1 MQDNKENYI
10 NHIETDSFSFQ
21 SLNETI
27 YFVHSFA
34 RMMKRYVVYLFFFFS
49 LLFFKEIN
57 AQSFNFKNY
66 TVEDGLPYV
75 QIYDVYQD
83 NRGYLWTGGYG
94 GLSSFDGLKFSNYS
108 PRQGLV
114 NYWVTSI
121 AQDSSKNLIIGTLE
135 GLSLFNGKKFTNYTT
150 QNGLP
155 NNYINSIATKGSEAA
170 IATRSGLC
178 YLIHNE
184 IKKDTRFT
192 NIEIKKVESVY
203 KDYIVSTSKKI
214 FMVSKDKVQPVCH
227 FSASSDT
234 TITFFEKDKNS
245 TLWIGTNKGLF
256 YISNYDL
263 QNTEKKV
270 ISTTIKDGI
279 NCIYVDYKNHLWIG
293 TADKLIT
300 YFNNKI
306 TSYQISKNENANNI
320 YCITSDYEQN
330 IWIGTRSGLFEF
342 RDEGFVSF
350 GKEDG
355 LKNAFIHGIAI
366 DKKNNLWFGTA
377 GGGIYKYHNNQ
388 FTNYSISNGLS
399 GNIVSGLLFDSLNR
413 LWIGT
418 NNGLCYQANNK
429 ITASVLLRKDLIHCL
444 FLDKK
449 NNLWLGLKDKIARIE
464 NINKYPKTKV
474 SYFNLPLPVSIT
486 DFQMSNMCQG
496 ANGNIYMA
504 SFLGGLFI
512 YDGKEIKDITTLYG
526 LQTRTV
532 VDVAISSTNY
542 LFVATLDGI
551 YVINLETKSTEK
563 ISEDDGLSSNLVY
576 SLFIT
581 DNEQTL
587 WAGTNQG
594 ANKIDLQSF
603 FQSHVKNILSFGKTE
618 GFKGLEC
625 NTGGLCKDSS
635 GSIWF
640 GTVNGLVKHNPVK
653 YVSNDNE
660 AKLSFT
666 GLKLFYDDTILPQ
679 NARLASKLNNIRFD
693 FMGICLTNPEK
704 VLYIHKLEGFEKS
717 WSPTTTQNNV
727 TYSNLPPGNYIFKV
741 RCCNN
746 QGVWSTEP
754 LTFSFSVDAPFW
766 QNWWFMFSVLAFI
779 VLVIFMLFRVRLNQL
794 KREQEKESKT
804 QIEIAKN
811 ELKALRAQM
820 NPHFLFNSLN
830 SIQHFIINNKSDE
843 AVFYLN
849 RFAKLMRMI
858 LTNSEKTTITLNEE
872 INGLK
877 IYMELEKMRFSNLFD
892 FNIHV
897 DEDIDADYEQIPSM
911 LLQPYVENAI
921 LHGLVPKNEGGHLQ
935 INFFIKNNF
944 LHVTIQ
950 DNGIGRK
957 KSAEVK
963 SKSTKSHA
971 SMGMKITND
980 RLKLLSNIEQISY
993 TVSFTDLADAHGNP
1007 TGTRVEITWPIL

>member
-1 MQDNKENYI
+1 MKQAIFLY
-10 NHIETDSFSFQ
+10 
-21 SLNETI
+21 LA
-27 YFVHSFA
+27 FA
-34 RMMKRYVVYLFFFFS
+34 RMIRNYTLYLFLFINFFFIR
-49 LLFFKEIN
+49 ETH
-57 AQSFNFKNY
+57 AQSYNFKNY
-66 TVEDGLPYV
+66 SVEDGLPYV
-75 QIYDVYQD
+75 QIYAIFQD
-83 NRGYLWTGGYG
+83 DKGYLWTGGYG
-94 GLSSFDGLKFSNYS
+94 GLSSFNGKNFTNYS
-108 PRQGLV
+108 PRQGLI
-114 NYWVTSI
+114 NYWVTAIS
-121 AQDSSKNLIIGTLE
+121 QDSSKNLIVGTLE
-135 GLSLFNGKKFTNYTT
+135 GISVFNGKRFTNYTI

-155 NNYINSIATKGSEAA
+155 NNYINSIAAKGAEIA
-170 IATRSGLC
+170 IGTRSGLC
-178 YLIHNE
+178 YLSHNE

-192 NIEIKKVESVY
+192 NIDIKKIKSVY
-203 KDYIVSTSKKI
+203 KDYVVSTTKEVYV
-214 FMVSKDKVQPVCH
+214 VSKDNVKTICQ
-227 FSASSDT
+227 FSALSDT
-234 TITFFEKDKNS
+234 TITSIETDKNA
-245 TLWIGTNKGLF
+245 TLWIGTNKGLY
-256 YISNYDL
+256 YINNYDL
-263 QNTEKKV
+263 QHEIKKP
-270 ISTTIKDGI
+270 IPTTIKDGI
-279 NCIYVDYKNHLWIG
+279 TCIYADNKNVLWLG
-293 TADKLIT
+293 TNDKLLT

-306 TSYQISKNENANNI
+306 TSYQISNDEFASSI

-330 IWIGTRSGLFEF
+330 IWIGTRSDLFQF

-355 LKNAFIHGIAI
+355 IKNPFIHGIAI
-366 DKKNNLWFGTA
+366 DKKNNNVWFGTA
-377 GGGIYKYHNNQ
+377 GAGIYQYNNKQ
-388 FTNYSISNGLS
+388 FTNYTKGNGLS
-399 GNIVSGLLFDSLNR
+399 GNIVSSIIVDSLNR

-418 NNGLCYQANNK
+418 DKGLCYEANNK
-429 ITASVLLRKDLIHCL
+429 ITATTLVSDELIHCM

-449 NNLWLGLKDKIARIE
+449 NNLWLGLKNKVALIE

-474 SYFNLPLPVSIT
+474 SYFNLPLPVTIT
-486 DFQMSNMCQG
+486 DFQLSNMCQDAKG
-496 ANGNIYMA
+496 TVYIA
-504 SFLGGLFI
+504 SFLGGLFM
-512 YDGKEIKDITTLYG
+512 YDGKEIKDITNLYH

-532 VDVAISSTNY
+532 VDVIVSSNNY

-551 YVINLETKSTEK
+551 YVINLDNKSVEK
-563 ISEDDGLSSNLVY
+563 ITEDDGLSSNLVY

-640 GTVNGLVKHNPVK
+640 ATVNGLVKHNPGK
-653 YVSNDNE
+653 YISNDNE

-666 GLKLFYDDTILPQ
+666 KMKLFYDDTLLPQ
-679 NARLASKLNNIRFD
+679 NAQLASNLNNIRFD

-727 TYSNLPPGNYIFKV
+727 TYSNLPPGNYVFKV

-754 LTFSFSVDAPFW
+754 LSFSFSVDAPYYKR
-766 QNWWFMFSVLAFI
+766 WWFILSVLAFI
-779 VLVIFMLFRVRLNQL
+779 ALSIFTLFRVRLNQL
-794 KREQEKESKT
+794 KREQEKETKT

-830 SIQHFIINNKSDE
+830 SIQHYIMSNKADE

-858 LTNSEKTTITLNEE
+858 LANSEKTSITLNEE

-877 IYMELEKMRFSNLFD
+877 LYIELEQMRFSNLFN
-892 FNIHV
+892 FNINV
-897 DEDIDADYEQIPSM
+897 EETIDADYEQIPSM

-921 LHGLVPKNEGGHLQ
+921 LHGLVPKNGGGLLQ
-935 INFFIKNNF
+935 INFFIKENF
-944 LHVTIQ
+944 LHVTIE

-963 SKSTKSHA
+963 SHSTKSHA
-971 SMGMKITND
+971 SMGMKITKD
-980 RLKLLSNIEQISY
+980 RLKLLSDVQQIAY
-993 TVSFTDLADAHGNP
+993 TVTFTDLQDKQGND
-1007 TGTRVEITWPIL
+1007 TGTRVEISWPIL

>member
-1 MQDNKENYI
+1 
-10 NHIETDSFSFQ
+10 
-21 SLNETI
+21 
-27 YFVHSFA
+27 
-34 RMMKRYVVYLFFFFS
+34 MMIRRCTLHLFFFFS
-49 LLFFKEIN
+49 FLFVKETC

-66 TVEDGLPYV
+66 GVEDGLPYV
-75 QIYDVYQD
+75 QIYNVFQD
-83 NRGYLWTGGYG
+83 DKGYLWTGGYG
-94 GLSSFDGLKFSNYS
+94 GLSSFNGKNFTNYS

-114 NYWVTSI
+114 NYWVTAIS
-121 AQDSSKNLIIGTLE
+121 QDSSKNLIIGTLE
-135 GLSLFNGKKFTNYTT
+135 GLSVFDGKKFTNYTT
-150 QNGLP
+150 QNGLS
-155 NNYINSIATKGSEAA
+155 NNYINSIATKGAETA

-178 YLIHNE
+178 YLVHNQ
-184 IKKDTRFT
+184 IKKDPRFT
-192 NIEIKKVESVY
+192 DIEITKVKSVY
-203 KDYIVSTSKKI
+203 KDYIVTTSKKI
-214 FMVSKDKVQPVCH
+214 CIISKDNVQAICQ

-234 TITFFEKDKNS
+234 LISSIEADKNA

-256 YISNYDL
+256 YINNYDL
-263 QNTEKKV
+263 QNQIKKV
-270 ISTTIKDGI
+270 IPTSIKDAI
-279 NCIYVDYKNHLWIG
+279 SCMYADYKNTLWIG
-293 TADKLIT
+293 TNEKLLT
-300 YFNNKI
+300 YFNNKV
-306 TSYQISKNENANNI
+306 TSYQISKDENANNI

-330 IWIGTRSGLFEF
+330 IWIGTRSGLFQF

-350 GKEDG
+350 NKEDG
-355 LKNAFIHGIAI
+355 LKNVFIHGIAI
-366 DKKNNLWFGTA
+366 DKKNNNVWFGTA
-377 GGGIYKYHNNQ
+377 GGGIYKYDNKQ
-388 FTNYSISNGLS
+388 FTNYSTSNGLS
-399 GNIVSGLLFDSLNR
+399 GNVISSVLLDSLNR
-413 LWIGT
+413 LWIAT
-418 NNGLCYQANNK
+418 EKGLCYEANNK
-429 ITASVLLRKDLIHCL
+429 ISASVVVSKDLVYCL
-444 FLDKK
+444 FLDKR

-464 NINKYPKTKV
+464 NINKYPQTNV
-474 SYFNLPLPVSIT
+474 TYFNLPQPVYIT
-486 DFQMSNMCQG
+486 DYQMSNMCQD

-504 SFLGGLFI
+504 SFLGGLFM
-512 YDGKEIKDITTLYG
+512 YDGKEIKDITNLYG
-526 LQTRTV
+526 IKTRTV
-532 VDVAISSTNY
+532 VDVIVSSTNY

-551 YVINLETKSTEK
+551 YIINLSTKSFEK
-563 ISEDDGLSSNLVY
+563 ITEDDGLSSSLVY

-581 DNEQTL
+581 DNGQTL

-594 ANKIDLQSF
+594 ANKIDLQTF
-603 FQSHVKNILSFGKTE
+603 FQSHIKNILSFGKTE

-640 GTVNGLVKHNPVK
+640 ATVNGLIKYNPVK

-666 GLKLFYDDTILPQ
+666 KIKLFYDDTLLPQ
-679 NARLASKLNNIRFD
+679 NAELASNLNNIRFD

-717 WSPTTTQNNV
+717 WSPTTKQNNV

-754 LTFSFSVDAPFW
+754 LTFSFSVDAPYYKR
-766 QNWWFMFSVLAFI
+766 WWFIISSLAFI
-779 VLVIFMLFRVRLNQL
+779 SLIIFTIFRIRLNQL

-804 QIEIAKN
+804 QIEISKN

-830 SIQHFIINNKSDE
+830 SIQHYIISNKGDE

-858 LTNSEKTTITLNEE
+858 LANSEKTSITLNEE

-877 IYMELEKMRFSNLFD
+877 IYIELEQMRFSNLFD
-892 FNIHV
+892 FNIYV
-897 DEDIDADYEQIPSM
+897 DETIDADYEQIPSM

-921 LHGLVPKNEGGHLQ
+921 LHGLVPKNGGGILN
-935 INFFIKNNF
+935 INFFIKENF
-944 LHVTIQ
+944 LHVIIE

-963 SKSTKSHA
+963 SHSTRSHA
-971 SMGMKITND
+971 SMGMKITKD
-980 RLKLLSNIEQISY
+980 RLRLLSNIEKISY
-993 TVSFTDLADAHGNP
+993 SVTFTDLQDTQGNS
-1007 TGTRVEITWPIL
+1007 TGTRAEITWPIL

>member
-1 MQDNKENYI
+1 MRHYI
-10 NHIETDSFSFQ
+10 LYIA
-21 SLNETI
+21 
-27 YFVHSFA
+27 FA
-34 RMMKRYVVYLFFFFS
+34 RVMKRYIVYSFIFFSFFFI
-49 LLFFKEIN
+49 KQAC
-57 AQSFNFKNY
+57 AQSFNFRNY

-75 QIYDVYQD
+75 QIYDAFQD
-83 NRGYLWTGGYG
+83 DKGYLWTGGYG
-94 GLSSFDGLKFSNYS
+94 GLSSFDGVKFSNYS
-108 PRQGLV
+108 PRQGLI

-121 AQDSSKNLIIGTLE
+121 SQDSAKNLIVGTLE
-135 GLSLFNGKKFTNYTT
+135 GLSVFNGKKFVNYTT
-150 QNGLP
+150 KNGLP
-155 NNYINSIATKGSEAA
+155 NNYIHSIANKGAETA

-178 YLIHNE
+178 YLSNNE
-184 IKKDTRFT
+184 IKKDFRFI
-192 NIEIKKVESVY
+192 NVDIIKIKRVF
-203 KDYIVSTSKKI
+203 KDYLASTNRKI
-214 FMVSKDKVQPVCH
+214 YVVSKDNVKTICE

-234 TITFFEKDKNS
+234 LITSVETDKNS

-256 YISNYDL
+256 YISNFDL
-263 QNTEKKV
+263 QNTLKKAV
-270 ISTTIKDGI
+270 STIIKEGI
-279 NCIYVDYKNHLWIG
+279 NCVYVDYKNVLWIG
-293 TADKLIT
+293 TNDKLLT
-300 YFNNKI
+300 YFNDKVA
-306 TSYQISKNENANNI
+306 SYQISKDENANNI

-330 IWIGTRSGLFEF
+330 IWIGTRGGLFQF

-366 DKKNNLWFGTA
+366 DKKNNIWFGTA
-377 GGGIYKYHNNQ
+377 GGGIYKYDNKQ
-388 FTNYSISNGLS
+388 FTNYTTGNGLS
-399 GNIVSGLLFDSLNR
+399 GNIISGLLYDSLNR

-418 NNGLCYQANNK
+418 DKGLCYEANDQIK
-429 ITASVLLRKDLIHCL
+429 ASSFLSKDLIYCV

-464 NINKYPKTKV
+464 NINKYPNTKV
-474 SYFNLPLPVSIT
+474 SYFNFPLPVNIT
-486 DFQMSNMCQG
+486 DFQMSSMCQG
-496 ANGNIYMA
+496 SNGTVYMA
-504 SFLGGLFI
+504 SFLGGLFM
-512 YDGKEIKDITTLYG
+512 YDGKEIKDITNLYRIK
-526 LQTRTV
+526 TRTV
-532 VDVAISSTNY
+532 VDVTVSSNNY

-551 YVINLETKSTEK
+551 YIINLDNKSVEK
-563 ISEDDGLSSNLVY
+563 VTEDDGLSSNLVY

-581 DNEQTL
+581 DNGQTL

-635 GSIWF
+635 GSVWF

-660 AKLSFT
+660 ARLSFT
-666 GLKLFYDDTILPQ
+666 KMKLFYNDTLLPQ
-679 NARLASKLNNIRFD
+679 NAQLASNLNNIRFD

-717 WSPTTTQNNV
+717 WSPTTNQNNV
-727 TYSNLPPGNYIFKV
+727 TYSNLPPSNYIFKV

-754 LTFSFSVDAPFW
+754 LSFSFSVDAPYYKR
-766 QNWWFMFSVLAFI
+766 WWFIVSVLTFI
-779 VLVIFMLFRVRLNQL
+779 ALIVFTLFRVRLNQL

-830 SIQHFIINNKSDE
+830 SIQHYIISNKGDE

-858 LTNSEKTTITLNEE
+858 LANSEKTTITLNEE

-892 FNIHV
+892 FDIKIENT
-897 DEDIDADYEQIPSM
+897 IDADYEQIPSM

-921 LHGLVPKNEGGHLQ
+921 LHGLVPKNGEGLLQ
-935 INFFIKNNF
+935 INFFIKDNF

-957 KSAEVK
+957 KSAEIK
-963 SKSTKSHA
+963 SHSTKSHA
-971 SMGMKITND
+971 SMGMKITKD
-980 RLKLLSNIEQISY
+980 RLRLLSDVQQVSY
-993 TVSFTDLADAHGNP
+993 NVIFTDLQDAQGNA
-1007 TGTRVEITWPIL
+1007 TGTIVEITWPII

>member
-1 MQDNKENYI
+1 M
-10 NHIETDSFSFQ
+10 F
-21 SLNETI
+21 
-27 YFVHSFA
+27 FVFSFA
-34 RMMKRYVVYLFFFFS
+34 RIMRRYIVYLFFTFS
-49 LLFFKEIN
+49 FFFKEEIC

-75 QIYDVYQD
+75 QIFDVFQD
-83 NRGYLWTGGYG
+83 DKGYLWTGGYG
-94 GLSSFDGLKFSNYS
+94 GLSSFDGVKFSNYS

-121 AQDSSKNLIIGTLE
+121 SQDSSKNLIVGTLE
-135 GLSLFNGKKFTNYTT
+135 GLSVFNWKRFTNYTT
-150 QNGLP
+150 KNGLS
-155 NNYINSIATKGSEAA
+155 NDYINSIATKGAETI

-184 IKKDTRFT
+184 IKKDPRFT
-192 NIEIKKVESVY
+192 NMDVKKVKSVY
-203 KDYIVSTSKKI
+203 KDYIASTSKKI
-214 FMVSKDKVQPVCH
+214 FIVSKDKMQAICQ

-234 TITFFEKDKNS
+234 VITSIETDKNS

-263 QNTEKKV
+263 QNTVRKPLP
-270 ISTTIKDGI
+270 TTIKDGI
-279 NCIYVDYKNHLWIG
+279 NCMYADYKNVLWIG
-293 TADKLIT
+293 TVDKLIT
-300 YFNNKI
+300 YFNNQV
-306 TSYQISKNENANNI
+306 TSYEISKEDNSNNI
-320 YCITSDYEQN
+320 YCITADYEQN

-342 RDEGFVSF
+342 RDEGFVYF

-355 LKNAFIHGIAI
+355 LKNGHIQGIVT
-366 DKKNNLWFGTA
+366 DKKNNLWFGTS
-377 GGGIYKYHNNQ
+377 GGGIYEYHNNQ
-388 FTNYSISNGLS
+388 FTNYTTSNGLS
-399 GNIVSGLLFDSLNR
+399 GDIVSGVLFDSLNR
-413 LWIGT
+413 LWLGT
-418 NNGLCYQANNK
+418 DKGLCYQTNNK
-429 ITASVLLRKDLIHCL
+429 ITAATLLSKDFIHCL

-449 NNLWLGLKDKIARIE
+449 NHLWAGLKDKIACIE
-464 NINKYPKTKV
+464 DIYKYPKTTV
-474 SYFNLPLPVSIT
+474 NYFNLPLPGSIT
-486 DFQMSNMCQG
+486 DFQLSSMCQDSI
-496 ANGNIYMA
+496 GNIYIA
-504 SFLGGLFI
+504 SFLGGLFM
-512 YDGKEIKDITTLYG
+512 YDGKEVKDITNLYC
-526 LQTRTV
+526 LKTRTV
-532 VDVAISSTNY
+532 VDVIVSPTNY

-551 YVINLETKSTEK
+551 YIINLSTKSVEK

-576 SLFIT
+576 SLFLT
-581 DNEQTL
+581 DNGQTL

-594 ANKIDLQSF
+594 ANKIDLQTF

-625 NTGGLCKDSS
+625 NTGGVYKDSS

-653 YVSNDNE
+653 YVANDNE

-666 GLKLFYDDTILPQ
+666 KMKLFYDDTLLPQ
-679 NARLASKLNNIRFD
+679 DAQLASDLNNIRFD
-693 FMGICLTNPEK
+693 FIGICLTNPEK

-727 TYSNLPPGNYIFKV
+727 TYSNLPPGNYVFKV

-746 QGVWSTEP
+746 QGVWNTEP
-754 LTFSFSVDAPFW
+754 LTFSFSVDTPYYKR
-766 QNWWFMFSVLAFI
+766 WWFILSLLAFI
-779 VLVIFMLFRVRLNQL
+779 ALVIFTIFRIRLNQL

-804 QIEIAKN
+804 QIEISKN

-830 SIQHFIINNKSDE
+830 SIQHYIISNKGDE

-858 LTNSEKTTITLNEE
+858 LANSEKTTITLNEE

-877 IYMELEKMRFSNLFD
+877 IYIELEQMRFSTLFD
-892 FNIHV
+892 FEINM
-897 DEDIDADYEQIPSM
+897 DENIDADYEQIPSM

-921 LHGLVPKNEGGHLQ
+921 LHGLVPKDGGGLLQ
-935 INFFIKNNF
+935 INFFIKDNF
-944 LHVTIQ
+944 LHITIQ

-957 KSAEVK
+957 KSVEIK
-963 SKSTKSHA
+963 SHSTKSHA

-980 RLKLLSNIEQISY
+980 RLRLLSNIEQISY
-993 TVSFTDLADAHGNP
+993 TVNFTDLYDEQSNP
-1007 TGTRVEITWPIL
+1007 TGTRVEITWPII